1 MAKLSLLHHLQPQH
15 RARDILRLA
24 HSSRL
29 IERRAQPAI
38 SQPRRSARLA
48 STSRPNLR
56 RDSGW
61 RTGPLRQPP
70 DAVQS
75 DAPRPDR
82 GEVRPLAW
90 SIEIEPL
97 LPPKKSSAR

>member
-1 MAKLSLLHHLQPQH
+1 MSKSSLLHHLQLQLRGP
-15 RARDILRLA
+15 DFLRLG
-24 HSSRL
+24 HSSQSTEL
-29 IERRAQPAI
+29 RAQPAI
-38 SQPRRSARLA
+38 SQPPHSAREA

-82 GEVRPLAW
+82 KSTRPLAW